1 MNPAPKPASSAEGPE
16 GAVEEGSKQ
25 VAGARV
31 KARVRARARARAR
44 ARVRV
49 RVRVRVMME
58 GPEGVVKGPKQEAA
72 TKGLG

>member
-31 KARVRARARARAR
+31 KARARVRARARARA
-44 ARVRV
+44 